1 MELAELRIFKAV
13 AEHGGITRAAAALNR
28 VQSNVTTRV
37 KQLEERLGAR
47 LFHRQGR
54 RLVLSSEG
62 RVLLDYADRLL
73 RLSAEAQAALK
84 GHAPQGVLK
93 IGALESTAATRLP
106 AVLARYH
113 RDYPAVRLELAT
125 ATTGALVDKVLRE
138 ELEAAFVAEP
148 FVAGG
153 LQTRHVFTEE
163 LVLITARNHPAR
175 RRAGRPRQP
184 YRARL
189 PHRLLVPARLE
200 PWLGRAH
207 LVAERVMEY
216 GSYHAIVACAAAG
229 AGIAVVPKSVLR
241 ATGMEAQV
249 ALHPLPPKIAQA
261 KTMLV
266 WRRGHQSVAARGA
279 AQGARL
285 RIYGVDFTCAP
296 RKAKPITVAS
306 GRLRRDLL
314 KVEEI
319 EKLEDFAAF
328 EAFLARPGPWLGGF
342 DFPFSL
348 PRELVRDLGWPADW
362 PGLVAHCAR
371 MTRME
376 LRAALDALPQ
386 LTPAGKQVRPPRHRP
401 SRGLV
406 QPDEARQ
413 SAGGADVPRRRA
425 ATRCGRYPSAGV
437 APSKFFKSR
446 A

>member
-1 MELAELRIFKAV
+1 MELTELRIFKAV

-62 RVLLDYADRLL
+62 RLLLDYAERLL

-125 ATTGALVDKVLRE
+125 ATTGALVDKVRRE

-148 FVAGG
+148 FAAGG

-163 LVLITARNHPAR
+163 LVLVTARYHPRVAAPGDLASRTVLAFPTGCSYR
-175 RRAGRPRQP
+175 RR
-184 YRARL
+184 
-189 PHRLLVPARLE
+189 LE
-200 PWLGRAH
+200 LWLGRSH
-207 LVAERVMEY
+207 LAPERVMEY

-266 WRRGHQSVAARGA
+266 WRRGHQSVPLEA
-279 AQGARL
+279 L
-285 RIYGVDFTCAP
+285 
-296 RKAKPITVAS
+296 RKA
-306 GRLRRDLL
+306 
-314 KVEEI
+314 
-319 EKLEDFAAF
+319 
-328 EAFLARPGPWLGGF
+328 LA
-342 DFPFSL
+342 
-348 PRELVRDLGWPADW
+348 
-362 PGLVAHCAR
+362 
-371 MTRME
+371 
-376 LRAALDALPQ
+376 
-386 LTPAGKQVRPPRHRP
+386 
-401 SRGLV
+401 
-406 QPDEARQ
+406 
-413 SAGGADVPRRRA
+413 
-425 ATRCGRYPSAGV
+425 
-437 APSKFFKSR
+437 
-446 A
+446 